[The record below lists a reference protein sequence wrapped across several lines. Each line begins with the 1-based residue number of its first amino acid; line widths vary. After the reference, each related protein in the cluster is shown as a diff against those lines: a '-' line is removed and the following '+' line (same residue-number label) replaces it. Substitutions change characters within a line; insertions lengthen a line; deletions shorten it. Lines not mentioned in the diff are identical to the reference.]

1 MNVRS
6 VRWRV
11 WLPVAVVLVWVTAA
25 ACGGSSGSGTTA
37 VDATQAA
44 ASSTAGAASGAGA
57 TMLPVA
63 GVQTLV
69 EASAG
74 RAGAKAMLTYR
85 SELSDARLCGV
96 LTLKVTA
103 VLRADASG
111 HFKGAATLRNDG
123 GTWQGAVR
131 GLVSAGGAE
140 RYSYVELK
148 GAGAYA
154 GLTSRGIGFA
164 AEKATATPMGTSVSW
179 AGAIESAD
187 GAVVP
192 APTGTAQAPAG
203 WTPVAGTSALVSAG
217 PVLWTFADMSCDPRV
232 TGTVKADIY
241 ADPPRADGSTELW
254 ARYSLRNEGGRWMA
268 ARLTGARGVDA
279 GEHFVAAS
287 AKGSGDYAGLTYHV
301 MNHFYEDPGG
311 GMTSDTPIFVA
322 GWIEA
327 AD

>member
-6 VRWRV
+6 IHWRV
-11 WLPVAVVLVWVTAA
+11 WLSVAVVLMWVTVA
-25 ACGGSSGSGTTA
+25 ACGGSSASGTA
-37 VDATQAA
+37 AANATQAA
-44 ASSTAGAASGAGA
+44 ASPTAGAASGAGA

-63 GVQTLV
+63 GMQTLV
-69 EASAG
+69 KASAG
-74 RAGAKAMLTYR
+74 QAGTKATLAYR
-85 SELSDARLCGV
+85 SELSDARLSGV
-96 LTLKVTA
+96 LTLKVAA

-111 HFKGAATLRNDG
+111 HFEGTATVRNDG
-123 GTWQGAVR
+123 GTWQGTVR

-140 RYSYVELK
+140 RYSYLDLK

-164 AEKATATPMGTSVSW
+164 AEKDAAAPLGTAVSW

-187 GAVVP
+187 GSDVP
-192 APTGTAQAPAG
+192 APTGTARVPAN
-203 WTPVAGTSALVSAG
+203 WTPVAGTSALVSTG
-217 PVLWTFADMSCDPRV
+217 PVRWTFADTSSDPRV

-241 ADPPRADGSTELW
+241 ADLPRADGSTELW
-254 ARYSLRNEGGRWMA
+254 ARYSLRNDGGRWA
-268 ARLTGARGVDA
+268 TGHLTGARGVDA
-279 GEHFVAAS
+279 GEHFVSAS
-287 AKGSGDYAGLTYHV
+287 AEGSGDYAGLTYHV
-301 MNHFYEDPGG
+301 MNHFYEEPGG

>member
-37 VDATQAA
+37 VDA
-44 ASSTAGAASGAGA
+44 STAIASPAVGAASGAGA

-63 GVQTLV
+63 GMQTLV
-69 EASAG
+69 KASVGSAG
-74 RAGAKAMLTYR
+74 TKAALTYQSR
-85 SELSDARLCGV
+85 LSDPRLSGV
-96 LTLKVTA
+96 LTLKVAA

-111 HFKGAATLRNDG
+111 HFRGTATVRNDG
-123 GTWQGAVR
+123 GTWQGTVQ
-131 GLVSAGGAE
+131 GLVSAAGAE
-140 RYSYVELK
+140 RYSYLELK

-164 AEKATATPMGTSVSW
+164 AEKGAAAALGTAVSW
-179 AGAIESAD
+179 AGAIESVD
-187 GAVVP
+187 GSDVP
-192 APTGTAQAPAG
+192 APTGTARVPAN
-203 WTPVAGTSALVSAG
+203 WTPAAGTSALVSTG
-217 PVLWTFADMSCDPRV
+217 PVLWTFADTSSDPRV
-232 TGTVKADIY
+232 TGTVKVDIH
-241 ADPPRADGSTELW
+241 ADPARADGSTELW
-254 ARYSLRNEGGRWMA
+254 ARYVLRNDGGRWTTGH
-268 ARLTGARGVDA
+268 LVGARGIDS

-287 AKGSGDYAGLTYHV
+287 AEGSGDYAGLTYHF
-301 MNHFYEDPGG
+301 MNHFYEEPGG

>member
-11 WLPVAVVLVWVTAA
+11 WLPAALVLVWVTAA

-37 VDATQAA
+37 VDA
-44 ASSTAGAASGAGA
+44 STAIASPAVGSASGAGA

-63 GVQTLV
+63 GMQTLV
-69 EASAG
+69 KASAG
-74 RAGAKAMLTYR
+74 PAGTKVALTYR
-85 SELSDARLCGV
+85 NELSDPRLSGI

-111 HFKGAATLRNDG
+111 YFEGSAVLSNDG
-123 GTWQGAVR
+123 GTWRGTVQ

-164 AEKATATPMGTSVSW
+164 AEKDAAAPLGTAVSW
-179 AGAIESAD
+179 AGAIESVDA
-187 GAVVP
+187 GAVP
-192 APTGTAQAPAG
+192 APAGTAQAPAG
-203 WTPVAGTSALVSAG
+203 WTPVAGKTALIDAG
-217 PVLWTFADMSCDPRV
+217 RVWWTFADTSSDPRV
-232 TGTVKADIY
+232 TGTVKADIQ
-241 ADPPRADGSTELW
+241 ADPARADGSTELW
-254 ARYSLRNEGGRWMA
+254 ARYALRNDGGRWTTGH
-268 ARLTGARGVDA
+268 LTGARGIDS

-287 AKGSGDYAGLTYHV
+287 AEGSGDYAGLTYHV
-301 MNHFYEDPGG
+301 MNHFYEEPGG